1 MLLVSLSLLFFV
13 CSPGAERHLAAGW
26 SYEGD
31 DGPKNWPQTC
41 KGKQQ
46 SPINIDDSEVKINKN
61 LRDIKFV
68 NYDKALNNPTLVNNG
83 HSVKLDIEDDSNV
96 PNIQA
101 GGLKSEY
108 MFQQLHFHWG
118 SEDSKGSEHTLNN
131 KVYPMEMHLVH
142 YNSDYE
148 KDEVYKHEDGLAVLA
163 VFIEVDENDNNAFS
177 AFSENL
183 EFVYG
188 NGSYKSLSG
197 GVILQALL
205 PTNTSYYRYQGSLTT
220 PPCSESV
227 IWTVFSNPVTIGIEQ
242 IKKFRNENLT
252 DLVNNF
258 RPIQDLNDRPVE
270 KCYNSGIQQ
279 LPEIIKVV
287 TSFVAVVSVYYIH

>member
-1 MLLVSLSLLFFV
+1 MLLVSLSLLFFI
-13 CSPGAERHLAAGW
+13 CSPDADRHLAVGW

-142 YNSDYE
+142 YNSNYE

-163 VFIEVDENDNNAFS
+163 VFIEVR
-177 AFSENL
+177 
-183 EFVYG
+183 
-188 NGSYKSLSG
+188 LSVLYAG
-197 GVILQALL
+197 KA
-205 PTNTSYYRYQGSLTT
+205 RLTT
-220 PPCSESV
+220 TTTTPSQLSLKIWNLFLGTAHIIACPAMLFCRPC
-227 IWTVFSNPVTIGIEQ
+227 FQQ
-242 IKKFRNENLT
+242 IHHTT
-252 DLVNNF
+252 DTRVL
-258 RPIQDLNDRPVE
+258 
-270 KCYNSGIQQ
+270 
-279 LPEIIKVV
+279 
-287 TSFVAVVSVYYIH
+287 